1 MASGITLTLM
11 GLAFGGTQFPWSSGG
26 VLAPFI
32 IGVFLLI
39 IFGIWE
45 WKLAA
50 NPFFA
55 HQLFV
60 GKTRTFTL
68 QLLLTFVGGMS
79 LYTAAAFWTQQAQG
93 MFGKTPIQVG
103 VSAIPGGVGGAVGGF
118 LGGYLINKHRFLGAR
133 VLLISGAS
141 LKLLSDIGMTTL
153 KPSSFSAAQGLGF
166 LAMFGMGLSL
176 VALIVAVQ
184 LACEDSHIGLA
195 TLVLGSIRAMGGSL
209 AVTIYT
215 SIMQNTLKEDA
226 GPRVVAA
233 TAKYGI
239 TPSIAKTF
247 IPLMIGG
254 RIKDAKKLPGV
265 TMPAILAAQEALHWS
280 YTIVFHRIYV
290 AAIAFS
296 TIAVIA
302 SFFVADVSDRMT
314 GNTAVRL
321 VEDGGKAPE
330 VKVKGAGSESYR

>member
-1 MASGITLTLM
+1 MALGITLTLC
-11 GLAFGGTQFPWSSGG
+11 GLSLGGAQFPWTSAT

-32 IGVFLLI
+32 IGLLSLMF
-39 IFGIWE
+39 FGLWE
-45 WKLAA
+45 AKLAV

-55 HQLFV
+55 HELFI

-93 MFGKTPIQVG
+93 MFGKGPIQIG
-103 VSAIPGGVGGAVGGF
+103 VSAIPGGFGGAVGGF
-118 LGGYLINKHRFLGAR
+118 LGGYLINKHKLLSAPILLFTGAM
-133 VLLISGAS
+133 
-141 LKLLSDIGMTTL
+141 LKLISDIGMTTL
-153 KPSSFSAAQGLGF
+153 VPSSFSAALGLGF

-215 SIMQNTLKEDA
+215 SIMQNTLKTDA
-226 GPRVVAA
+226 GPRVFAA
-233 TAKYGI
+233 TAKFGM
-239 TPSIAKTF
+239 TPSLAKTF

-254 RIKDAKKLPGV
+254 RIKDAKNLPGV
-265 TMPAILAAQEALHWS
+265 TMPAILAAQEALKWS
-280 YTIVFHRIYV
+280 YALVFRRIYL

-296 TIAVIA
+296 CIAVLA
-302 SFFVADVSDRMT
+302 SLFVKDVSDKMT
-314 GNTAVRL
+314 SEVAVRL
-321 VEDGGKAPE
+321 VEDGGKPANE
-330 VKVKGAGSESYR
+330 RGKSV